1 MALQQR
7 VLVNTPTT
15 LTVVFEVDGVAT
27 DPSPATATVTIT
39 RADGT
44 PLLTDEPAT
53 RTAVGTFDV
62 SLTAAQND
70 RVDALTV
77 AWTSSLGTLTT
88 FVEIVGGFLFTIAEA
103 RMTKPLDDVATHP
116 SQRIIDARTLAET
129 ALEEACSVAFVPRYF
144 TERLDGKRD
153 TDLLLSTVRPLTIT
167 ACTVDGV
174 TVAPS
179 ELELYADGRV
189 YRQAGWGTLRRGV
202 TITGTHGYA
211 SPPPRVSRAAILL
224 AKRFLIDSPV
234 SDRATSLTTEDGTT
248 QFLVT
253 AGVRQAVFDIPECN
267 AVVELYGLRDAYAV
281 G

>member
-1 MALQQR
+1 MQQR
-7 VLVNTPTT
+7 VLLNTPTT
-15 LTVVFEVDGVAT
+15 LTIVFEVDGVAT
-27 DPSPATATVTIT
+27 DPSPTDATVTIT